1 MILFAAFCTLSFV
14 NMLSIWLLAT
24 RLDAESSLPDSV
36 IGVLV
41 VTIIMTVVL
50 GAAAAV
56 VLDKETEPHYYPV
69 IIKTTA
75 LVEKP

>member
-14 NMLSIWLLAT
+14 NLLSIWLLAT
-24 RLDAESSLPDSV
+24 RLDAERSLPDAV
-36 IGVLV
+36 VGVLV
-41 VTIIMTVVL
+41 VTIMVTVVL

-69 IIKTTA
+69 IIKTPTLA
-75 LVEKP
+75 EKP